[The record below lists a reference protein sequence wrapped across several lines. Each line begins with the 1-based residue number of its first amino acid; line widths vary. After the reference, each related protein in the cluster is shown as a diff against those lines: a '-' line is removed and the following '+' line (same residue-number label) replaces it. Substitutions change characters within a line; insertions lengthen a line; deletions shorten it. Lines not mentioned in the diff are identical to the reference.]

1 MTCVLRHLNSEVYVT
16 SGIYLERLPNI
27 SFYQTTTQI
36 LFRFTKPKP
45 LYERLNMK
53 FCTDNEKLCQS
64 LNLDL
69 DYFDNIN
76 YHVESKLTNENER
89 ILIDDGEIFDFQFAT
104 RNHVKRMFTN
114 TYEISILL
122 KRINEREN
130 IIIREGKYQ
139 SSLNKCIRNT
149 TCNEKNAIDLMLLD
163 YEQRYDWTRS
173 FVNMCQNKKLPL
185 DIVTMSMLNLALE
198 LVKQEAFKYDYVI
211 ALTTVSQYY
220 TMPLIECIISPDL
233 GIVGIHIPL
242 LKKELSGL
250 AMKKMNIPSL
260 TIAIT
265 NTHNQWTIL
274 IPKCDPFKEELCLV
288 TETQI
293 AETLTLLCIKQV
305 LTGGTIKQFIAVCPV
320 SCRETGKQE
329 QFVTYIGNQKFS
341 VTHPKKT
348 LVLKCQE
355 ETYNLTIDPNI
366 GSLWI
371 DVPCG
376 CTFQDDENIT
386 DYPTY
391 RCIDKS
397 ITYGQRHLLPAVW
410 SQFPGL
416 TLTPWDSA
424 LPQFDNLHNCLN
436 KNWIEEN
443 VKSSSTPVITYFV
456 VINFLLIVSV
466 IFTIAYLYVK
476 LKKKFVYYERHK
488 LNPADKKT
496 FEISSVKFSKAKTT
510 YTRPKDRP
518 LPEPIQEE
526 TEYLDP
532 NEYNE
537 NEDDE
542 NELSL
547 HDDFDDDVEAHVWI
561 PEVEPSGFEEH
572 DKDPDSNDFVL
583 VQFNAKKEIVF
594 YVGKVVQTGNLKN

>member
-1 MTCVLRHLNSEVYVT
+1 
-16 SGIYLERLPNI
+16 
-27 SFYQTTTQI
+27 
-36 LFRFTKPKP
+36 
-45 LYERLNMK
+45 
-53 FCTDNEKLCQS
+53 
-64 LNLDL
+64 
-69 DYFDNIN
+69 
-76 YHVESKLTNENER
+76 
-89 ILIDDGEIFDFQFAT
+89 
-104 RNHVKRMFTN
+104 MFTN
-114 TYEISILL
+114 TYAISILL

-139 SSLNKCIRNT
+139 SSLDKCIRNT
-149 TCNEKNAIDLMLLD
+149 TCNEKNTIDLMLLD

-173 FVNMCQNKKLPL
+173 FVNMCQNKKLQL
-185 DIVTMSMLNLALE
+185 DIVTM
-198 LVKQEAFKYDYVI
+198 
-211 ALTTVSQYY
+211 
-220 TMPLIECIISPDL
+220 
-233 GIVGIHIPL
+233 
-242 LKKELSGL
+242 
-250 AMKKMNIPSL
+250 MNIPSL

-274 IPKCDPFKEELCLV
+274 LPKCDPFKEELCLV
-288 TETQI
+288 TETQS

-305 LTGGTIKQFIAVCPV
+305 LTGGTIKQFMAVCLV

-329 QFVTYIGNQKFS
+329 QFVTDIGNQKFS

-397 ITYGQRHLLPAVW
+397 ITYGRRHLLPAVW

-466 IFTIAYLYVK
+466 IFTNAYLYVK

-496 FEISSVKFSKAKTT
+496 FEIGSVKFSKAKTT

-532 NEYNE
+532 NEVNINLNFIGHTQFYHTTQFT
-537 NEDDE
+537 DDA
-542 NELSL
+542 N
-547 HDDFDDDVEAHVWI
+547 
-561 PEVEPSGFEEH
+561 
-572 DKDPDSNDFVL
+572 
-583 VQFNAKKEIVF
+583 Q
-594 YVGKVVQTGNLKN
+594 